1 MRTYN
6 EVYNQSKKEIL
17 DRRNQMF
24 EQQKLAIV
32 NVLKEEYMITGK
44 ICELPQ
50 EQQKEMAK
58 RLREYWSPKTG
69 INANG
74 VRLLNENVITLSKNS
89 NAADIKLFI
98 QKRTKKNLVQIL
110 ECFRAGRQDL
120 VVESFQEE
128 IGPMIGGKELKHD
141 FIIDTVWGIIG
152 KKMKTGR

>member
-50 EQQKEMAK
+50 
-58 RLREYWSPKTG
+58 
-69 INANG
+69 
-74 VRLLNENVITLSKNS
+74 
-89 NAADIKLFI
+89 D
-98 QKRTKKNLVQIL
+98 
-110 ECFRAGRQDL
+110 
-120 VVESFQEE
+120 
-128 IGPMIGGKELKHD
+128 
-141 FIIDTVWGIIG
+141 
-152 KKMKTGR
+152 